1 MKSTRKT
8 IFLALMV
15 GCGIMLQI
23 IESFVPVVIFVP
35 GFKIGFANIVSLLTL
50 MLWDI
55 PSMWCVALLRIV
67 LASLMMGTIFSV
79 SFWLSL
85 SGGFLSLIMM
95 TIFKKA
101 KVFSIY
107 GISVIGAC
115 FHSVGQVI
123 MITLIYQQYF
133 MQLFLPILLAL
144 SIVSGLLIAIISNQ
158 VYIRVQKGMV
168 KYGEI

>member
-1 MKSTRKT
+1 MKSTRKI

-15 GCGIMLQI
+15 GCGIVLQI
-23 IESFVPVVIFVP
+23 IESFVPIVIFVP
-35 GFKIGFANIVSLLTL
+35 SFKIGFANIVSLLTL

-55 PSMWCVALLRIV
+55 SSMWCVALLRIV

-85 SGGFLSLIMM
+85 SGGLLSLVMM

-158 VYIRVQKGMV
+158 VYLRLKKGMV
-168 KYGEI
+168 KYGKI

>member
-1 MKSTRKT
+1 M
-8 IFLALMV
+8 
-15 GCGIMLQI
+15 
-23 IESFVPVVIFVP
+23 FVP
-35 GFKIGFANIVSLLTL
+35 GFKIGFANLVSLLTL

-55 PSMWCVALLRIV
+55 PSMWCVALLRDRISF
-67 LASLMMGTIFSV
+67 SLMMGTIFSV

-115 FHSVGQVI
+115 FPQRWPGYYDNIDIPAIFYAVI
-123 MITLIYQQYF
+123 FADIIGFIYCKWLVDCDHQQ
-133 MQLFLPILLAL
+133 
-144 SIVSGLLIAIISNQ
+144 SGLYKSTERNGKIWRNLIIS
-158 VYIRVQKGMV
+158 QKRGMLARLC
-168 KYGEI
+168 

>member
-1 MKSTRKT
+1 MKSTRKI

-23 IESFVPVVIFVP
+23 IESFVPVVIFAP

>member
-1 MKSTRKT
+1 MKSTRKI

-23 IESFVPVVIFVP
+23 IESFEPVVIFVP

-168 KYGEI
+168 KYGEV

>member
-1 MKSTRKT
+1 M
-8 IFLALMV
+8 
-15 GCGIMLQI
+15 
-23 IESFVPVVIFVP
+23 P

>member
-1 MKSTRKT
+1 MKSTRKI

-23 IESFVPVVIFVP
+23 
-35 GFKIGFANIVSLLTL
+35 NIVSLLTL

>member
-1 MKSTRKT
+1 
-8 IFLALMV
+8 
-15 GCGIMLQI
+15 
-23 IESFVPVVIFVP
+23 
-35 GFKIGFANIVSLLTL
+35 
-50 MLWDI
+50 
-55 PSMWCVALLRIV
+55 
-67 LASLMMGTIFSV
+67 
-79 SFWLSL
+79 
-85 SGGFLSLIMM
+85 LIMM

-168 KYGEI
+168 KYGEV